1 MMRCLITGVT
11 GFVGRHLA
19 TALTVEGHDVFG
31 TDRTA
36 PSDARALPVE
46 AARFVTATL
55 DDVARLTAVVHDVQ
69 PTVLFHLAAFTNPS
83 ASFDDPADVYRTN
96 LHGSLNVFGAVRSAA
111 PQCRLVWIGSSD
123 AYGLVNPDELPVG
136 EQQVFRPLSPYAV
149 SKAAADLAAFQWSR
163 ASGLDV
169 VRLRPFNHTGP
180 GQAAHYVCAD
190 FARQVVAVERGLQP
204 PRIAVGNLDVARDFS
219 DVRDVVRA
227 YITAWHRGERG
238 EAYNVCSGVARTP
251 GDIVHDLLHL
261 SGVTASV
268 EPDPARQR
276 PVDVPHL
283 VGSAAKLHAAT
294 GWAPQITWTQ
304 TLRDLLDD
312 WRVRLA
318 ETGTA

>member
-1 MMRCLITGVT
+1 MRCLITGAA

-19 TALTVEGHDVFG
+19 AALTAEGHDVFG
-31 TDRTA
+31 TDRSA
-36 PSDARALPVE
+36 PTDAGDLAVE
-46 AARFVTATL
+46 TSRFAVATL

-69 PTVLFHLAAFTNPS
+69 PTVLFHLAAFTSPA
-83 ASFDDPADVYRTN
+83 ASFDDPAEVYRTN
-96 LHGSLNVFGAVRSAA
+96 LHGSLHVFAAVRSAVPA
-111 PQCRLVWIGSSD
+111 CRVVWIGSSD
-123 AYGLVNPDELPVG
+123 AYGLVRAEELPVG
-136 EQQVFRPLSPYAV
+136 EQQLFRPLSPYAV

-163 ASGLDV
+163 AYRLDV

-180 GQAAHYVCAD
+180 GQAAHFVCAD
-190 FARQVVAVERGLQP
+190 FARQVVAVERRLQP

-227 YITAWHRGERG
+227 YIAAWHRGEPG

-251 GDIVHDLLHL
+251 GDIVHELLRL

-276 PVDVPHL
+276 PVDVPRL

-294 GWAPQITWTQ
+294 GWAPQIAWTQ

-312 WRVRLA
+312 WRQRLG
-318 ETGTA
+318 EPGDP